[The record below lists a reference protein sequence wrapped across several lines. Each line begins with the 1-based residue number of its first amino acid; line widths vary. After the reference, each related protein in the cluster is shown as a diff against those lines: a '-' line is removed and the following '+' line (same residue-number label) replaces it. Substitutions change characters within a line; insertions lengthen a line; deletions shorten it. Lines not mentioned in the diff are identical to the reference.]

1 MTAALGSFAVL
12 GGLIGSVVAV
22 ITVALGLSRRDPVL
36 LRTAGR
42 WAWTLFGLAMIAA
55 GSIEVA
61 LLRDDFSLRYLA
73 ENSERA
79 LPLGYKMAVLW
90 AALEGS
96 IVLWILILCGYIAAT
111 AWWFRARLEDRL
123 VAYAMLTLF
132 VVAAFFFF
140 LLVFPADPFSTLANP
155 PSDGSGPN
163 PLLQNHPLMVIH
175 PVMLYLGYVGFT
187 VPFAFAIAALA
198 TGRLGEGWLL
208 ETRPWTVMAWGFL
221 TVGIVLGAW
230 WSYEVLG
237 WGGYWAWDPV
247 ENVSFLPWLTGTAYI
262 HSVVVQERRG
272 MLRVWNLSLLIA
284 TFALTILGTF
294 VTRSGVLDSVHEF
307 TASSIG
313 PMLLAFFAAIV
324 SVSLALIFWRGD
336 RLRSPG
342 SIESITSREGSFLF
356 NNLVFTAFAFIVLL
370 GTMFPLLIEA
380 FNGDKLAVGSPYF
393 ERMGSPIGML
403 LLFLMGMAP
412 LLPWRETPPEVI
424 RERALGPA
432 VFSVAVLA
440 VAVSFGA
447 DGPVE
452 MVAYLLAGFAGGAAL
467 RHLLF
472 AVSRQGVRGVLGRAG
487 GGMIVHLGVVIVA
500 LGLVASQSHSHE
512 GEFRVSVG
520 QGGGVAGHT
529 IVFEGVERFSDGG
542 RDVTSIAVRVDGE
555 ELHHPAITRY
565 PNFGQPIGTP
575 SVATSLSDDVYITVL
590 DVSEDGSTVLLR
602 VIVRPLIAWLWIG
615 GLLMGLGTLLAIV
628 SPRRRAEETWP
639 TERAAHETEVA

>member
-412 LLPWRETPPEVI
+412 LLPWR
-424 RERALGPA
+424 
-432 VFSVAVLA
+432 
-440 VAVSFGA
+440 
-447 DGPVE
+447 
-452 MVAYLLAGFAGGAAL
+452 
-467 RHLLF
+467 
-472 AVSRQGVRGVLGRAG
+472 
-487 GGMIVHLGVVIVA
+487 
-500 LGLVASQSHSHE
+500 
-512 GEFRVSVG
+512 
-520 QGGGVAGHT
+520 
-529 IVFEGVERFSDGG
+529 
-542 RDVTSIAVRVDGE
+542 
-555 ELHHPAITRY
+555 
-565 PNFGQPIGTP
+565 
-575 SVATSLSDDVYITVL
+575 
-590 DVSEDGSTVLLR
+590 
-602 VIVRPLIAWLWIG
+602 
-615 GLLMGLGTLLAIV
+615 
-628 SPRRRAEETWP
+628 
-639 TERAAHETEVA
+639 

>member
-1 MTAALGSFAVL
+1 MTAALGSLAVI
-12 GGLIGSVVAV
+12 GGLIGSIVAI

-36 LRTAGR
+36 LRTSGR
-42 WAWTLFGLAMIAA
+42 WAWTLFGLAVVAA
-55 GSIEVA
+55 GAIEVA

-73 ENSERA
+73 QNSERA
-79 LPLGYKMAVLW
+79 LPLGYKMSVLW

-96 IVLWILILCGYIAAT
+96 IVLWVLILCGYIAAT

-140 LLVFPADPFSTLANP
+140 LLVFPADPFVTLANP
-155 PSDGSGPN
+155 PADGSGPN

-324 SVSLALIFWRGD
+324 GVSLALIFWRGD

-412 LLPWRETPPEVI
+412 LLPWRATSPEVI

-432 VFSVAVLA
+432 VFAVVVLGTA
-440 VAVSFGA
+440 VAFGA

-452 MVAYLLAGFAGGAAL
+452 MIAYVLAGFAGGAAL
-467 RHLLF
+467 RHLLL
-472 AVSRQGVRGVLGRAG
+472 AVSRQGIRGILGRAG
-487 GGMIVHLGVVIVA
+487 GGMIVHIGVVIVA
-500 LGLVASQSHSHE
+500 LGFVASQAHSHE

-520 QGGGVAGHT
+520 QGGEVAGHT
-529 IVFEGVERFSDGG
+529 VVFEGVQQFNDGD
-542 RDVTSIAVRVDGE
+542 REVTSIAVRVDDDE
-555 ELHHPAITRY
+555 VHRPAITRY

-575 SVATSLSDDVYITVL
+575 SVATSLRDDVYITVL
-590 DVSEDGSTVLLR
+590 DVSDDQSTVLLR
-602 VIVRPLIAWLWIG
+602 VIVRPLIAWLWAG
-615 GLLMGLGTLLAIV
+615 GLLMGFGTLLAML
-628 SPRRRAEETWP
+628 SPRRKVDEPESVEE
-639 TERAAHETEVA
+639 AAAGIVA